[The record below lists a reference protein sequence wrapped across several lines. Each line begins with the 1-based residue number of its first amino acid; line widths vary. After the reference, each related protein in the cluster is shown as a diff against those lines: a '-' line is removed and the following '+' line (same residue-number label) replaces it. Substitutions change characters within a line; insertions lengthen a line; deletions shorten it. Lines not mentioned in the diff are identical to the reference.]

1 MDLLAVPV
9 RETARFEGPLH
20 WTRVL
25 AFARTVDQ
33 ATVADMATGR
43 PLLLAIRD
51 REPKEDGTWDVADVC
66 TVHAGTVDA
75 ARFDAAL
82 RTDDDVARTLFDYHK
97 RLATTAFER
106 LGYLPAWAVLAAR
119 TMAHV
124 YTTKEGMPP
133 ARNNT
138 WWDGLVEPIVKALVY
153 EESRVPTD
161 PVESKESVT
170 IRARCV
176 GSLRRV
182 SRGLDKATQAIL
194 PQSPPTN
201 PCLVCG
207 SSVEY
212 REHRD
217 TFCLDPGKNE
227 WRLFPSLLCR
237 HDEHVDFE
245 RRVMTQ

>member
-1 MDLLAVPV
+1 MDPFAVPV

-33 ATVADMATGR
+33 ATVVDMATGR

-51 REPKEDGTWDVADVC
+51 RELEDGTWDVADVC

-97 RLATTAFER
+97 RLATTAFEQ
-106 LGYLPAWAVLAAR
+106 LGYLPAWAVLAVR

-161 PVESKESVT
+161 PAASNESTT

-182 SRGLDKATQAIL
+182 SRGLDRAMQANVTRGD
-194 PQSPPTN
+194 PKN

-212 REHRD
+212 REDND

-227 WRLFPSLLCR
+227 WRLCPSLLCR
-237 HDEHVDFE
+237 HDEHMDFE
-245 RRVMTQ
+245 LRVMRE